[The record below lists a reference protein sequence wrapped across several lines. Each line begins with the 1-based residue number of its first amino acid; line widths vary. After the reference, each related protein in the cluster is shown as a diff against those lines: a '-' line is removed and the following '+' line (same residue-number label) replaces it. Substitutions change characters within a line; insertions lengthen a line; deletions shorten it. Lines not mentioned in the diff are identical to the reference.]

1 MVPRFG
7 PGIVGGSETLAQRL
21 AGALQ
26 QRGWGVEVWTT
37 TAGDERT
44 WGDVAGGDAAHAGL
58 EVRRFPVA
66 VTRRPRAFHH
76 ASRLL
81 FRLPPALRPEAAWFR
96 LQGPYAPHLVHAL
109 GAASG
114 ATLFIPYL
122 YYPTVYGLPAAPHPR
137 VLVPAAHDER
147 PLHLAAVRR
156 AIAAADGLLYG
167 TPEERDLVEAA
178 HPAARDLPCA
188 VGNVGIDAVAGDA
201 QRFRRRLGFDAPF
214 LLYGGRVTSGKG
226 FNILLDAHRLVVAA
240 GHDVRLV
247 LAGAATAPPDPAI
260 TVTGRLDESTWRDA
274 LAAAFAVIIP
284 SAMESLSLL
293 ALEAWNAGR
302 PCLVNASSPVLR
314 GQVDRSGGGVTFG
327 SARQLAE
334 IIGELVSSPG
344 VAGRMGSAGQ
354 SYVRANYCWDDVV
367 ERVRSLVAVGTR

>member
-1 MVPRFG
+1 MVPRVG
-7 PGIVGGSETLAQRL
+7 RGIVGGSETLALRL

-26 QRGWGVEVWTT
+26 QRGWGVAVWTT
-37 TAGDERT
+37 SASDERT
-44 WGDVAGGDAAHAGL
+44 WGDVAGGDGAHAGL

-66 VTRRPRAFHH
+66 TARRPQAFHH

-96 LQGPYAPHLVHAL
+96 LQGPYAPQLVAAL
-109 GAASG
+109 SAAAG

-188 VGNVGIDAVAGDA
+188 VGNVGIDTVAGDA
-201 QRFRRRLGFDAPF
+201 QRFRRQLGFDAPF
-214 LLYGGRVTSGKG
+214 LLYGGRVTPGKG
-226 FNILLDAHRLVVAA
+226 FDVLLDAHRLVVAA
-240 GHDVRLV
+240 GHDTRLV
-247 LAGAATAPPDPAI
+247 LAGDATAPPDAAI
-260 TVTGRLDESTWRDA
+260 TVTGRLDDSTWRDA

-284 SAMESLSLL
+284 SSMESLSLL

-302 PCLVNASSPVLR
+302 PCLVNASSSVLR
-314 GQVDRSGGGVTFG
+314 GQVDRSGGGMMFG
-327 SARQLAE
+327 SAQELAE
-334 IIGELVSSPG
+334 IIGALVSSPG
-344 VAGRMGSAGQ
+344 VADRMGRAGQ
-354 SYVRANYCWDDVV
+354 AYVHANYSWDDVV
-367 ERVRSLVAVGTR
+367 GRVRYLIAAGTR